1 MDICLPAIT
10 IMVITIIIITI
21 MAIIIIMVIMILD
34 DENVSE
40 NDQKHCVVL
49 EMCET

>member
-1 MDICLPAIT
+1 
-10 IMVITIIIITI
+10 MVVTIIIITI
-21 MAIIIIMVIMILD
+21 MAIIVTIMAIMILV